1 MDQSCEGFATVSKG
15 REKLAS
21 TMDFPHT
28 KTVEEVFE
36 HFKVT
41 EEDGLNPQM
50 VTELREKY
58 GLNGALLLHWQHV

>member
-1 MDQSCEGFATVSKG
+1 
-15 REKLAS
+15 
-21 TMDFPHT
+21 MDFPHT